1 MGGYQSA
8 CCPGWGMPLA
18 PPAVAADQEE
28 GTRQEGG
35 AVLGRSRRRHR
46 APTLGLTLRPGR
58 KSWEGRLRQEE
69 QHLLGPE
76 IRRHLGARVTV
87 RPGGAEWGH
96 RNRWRRLGTRLQDLE
111 CRRQAA
117 SSLPWE
123 GLGPSAPPPPPP
135 PLRRA
140 IPGRLHP
147 RLPFQVGL
155 PEAPS
160 RPAEGPQLLRRHQSL
175 PPGPDPVA
183 GGAGEPGGR
192 QVWADS
198 PFIPR
203 LGQAQTTGRPC
214 SPCGACPY
222 RA

>member
-1 MGGYQSA
+1 MF
-8 CCPGWGMPLA
+8 CPK
-18 PPAVAADQEE
+18 
-28 GTRQEGG
+28 
-35 AVLGRSRRRHR
+35 
-46 APTLGLTLRPGR
+46 APTRPT
-58 KSWEGRLRQEE
+58 WEGWLGWCPFGGQ
-69 QHLLGPE
+69 LL
-76 IRRHLGARVTV
+76 LDLQMKA
-87 RPGGAEWGH
+87 PGHA
-96 RNRWRRLGTRLQDLE
+96 TDLN
-111 CRRQAA
+111 Q
-117 SSLPWE
+117 
-123 GLGPSAPPPPPP
+123 
-135 PLRRA
+135 
-140 IPGRLHP
+140 
-147 RLPFQVGL
+147 
-155 PEAPS
+155 PS